1 MFKSGDIMK
10 IETERLLMR
19 PYKLKDVND
28 IVVGLND
35 FDTAKNLT
43 TPYPYTKENA
53 KEFLDFVK
61 QNKKDYYLAIVL
73 KDSDKLIGG
82 TSIEFKDNKVK
93 GGIWISKKYQHQGFG
108 TEVMKARAKY
118 IFENLKFDKIE
129 NGYFDFNENSWKM
142 QQKIGHEI
150 VGEKTNYCHALKK
163 EAKEIVTELTKERF
177 YKSISNKH

>member
-19 PYKLKDVND
+19 PYKLKDVDD

-43 TPYPYTKENA
+43 VPFPYTKENA

-93 GGIWISKKYQHQGFG
+93 GGIWIGKKYQHQGFG

-118 IFENLKFDKIE
+118 IFENLIFDKIE
-129 NGYFDFNENSWKM
+129 NGYFDFNDNSWKM
-142 QQKIGHEI
+142 QQKLAMKLL
-150 VGEKTNYCHALKK
+150 EKNQTIAPHLKK
-163 EAKEIVTELTKERF
+163 
-177 YKSISNKH
+177 

>member
-1 MFKSGDIMK
+1 M
-10 IETERLLMR
+10 
-19 PYKLKDVND
+19 KDVDD

-43 TPYPYTKENA
+43 VPFPYTKENA

-108 TEVMKARAKY
+108 TEVN
-118 IFENLKFDKIE
+118 IFLKI
-129 NGYFDFNENSWKM
+129 
-142 QQKIGHEI
+142 
-150 VGEKTNYCHALKK
+150 
-163 EAKEIVTELTKERF
+163 
-177 YKSISNKH
+177 